1 MSMLQSTS
9 RRLLL
14 AILEATYGVDAVPD
28 ASANAILLKSLTV
41 TPAAATSL
49 KRDLIKP
56 YFGNNGTILT
66 DTYVKIEAEV
76 ELSGSGTAGT
86 APAWDPL
93 LQACGFAAT
102 ITAATSVVYAPISTG
117 IKSATL
123 YFYNDGAL
131 HKVTG
136 AYGDVEFMLQAKQIP
151 TLKFTMTGLYADP
164 SAAALPANT
173 AFKDQAVPVVP
184 AEGVTTV
191 NSVGGYAAAI
201 LEKLDLKLGNKVEFR
216 NMPGSQYVMLVDRE
230 PSGSID
236 IQSMTPDVHDFF
248 GTANRTLQGEI
259 ALTHGT
265 AAGNIVGLSMPN
277 CFLLNPNY
285 ADSQGV
291 QMLSIP
297 FDPTPVSG
305 NDEIT
310 LTLT

>member
-1 MSMLQSTS
+1 MSTMQRTS

-14 AILEATYGVDAVPD
+14 AALETTYGTDAVPD
-28 ASANAILLKSLTV
+28 AAANAILLKSLTV

-56 YFGNNGTILT
+56 YFGNNGTILA
-66 DTYVKIEAEV
+66 DTYVKVEAEV

-102 ITAATSVVYAPISTG
+102 ITANTSVVYAPLSDG
-117 IKSATL
+117 IKSVTL

-131 HKVTG
+131 HRVTG
-136 AYGDVEFMLQAKQIP
+136 AYGDVEFMLQAKQVP
-151 TLKFTMTGLYADP
+151 TLKFTMTGLYGDP
-164 SAAALPANT
+164 TAAALPANS
-173 AFKDQAVPVVP
+173 AFTNQAVPVVP
-184 AEGVTTV
+184 QEGLTTV

-216 NMPGSQYVMLVDRE
+216 NLPGSQYVMLVDRM
-230 PSGSID
+230 PSGSIE
-236 IQSMTPDVHDFF
+236 IQAMTPDVHDFF

-277 CFLLNPNY
+277 CFLLNPTY

-297 FDPTPVSG
+297 FDPTPVAG
-305 NDEIT
+305 NDELTIT
-310 LTLT
+310 LT